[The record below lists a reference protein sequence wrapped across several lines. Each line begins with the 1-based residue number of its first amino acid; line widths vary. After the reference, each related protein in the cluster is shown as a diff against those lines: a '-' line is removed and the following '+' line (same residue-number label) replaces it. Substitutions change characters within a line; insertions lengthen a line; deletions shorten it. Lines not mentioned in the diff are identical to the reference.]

1 MAKKKPVMKTKTC
14 SEGKVCGLNAPKF
27 ALTLGIMCGLIMLI
41 MGTAATYA
49 NYGVEI
55 VKMAGTIYPGY
66 DTTLVGAIVGLLWGI
81 IEGLL
86 LGFIFARIYNKL
98 I

>member
-1 MAKKKPVMKTKTC
+1 MAKKKAVFKTQTC

-41 MGTAATYA
+41 LGAAATYA
-49 NYGVEI
+49 NYGVEL
-55 VKMAGTIYPGY
+55 VKLMSSIYPGY
-66 DTTLVGAIVGLLWGI
+66 DTTLVGAIIGLLWGV

-86 LGFIFARIYNKL
+86 FGFIFARVYNKL

>member
-1 MAKKKPVMKTKTC
+1 MAKTKKKPVIKTC
-14 SEGKVCGLNAPKF
+14 SKEKACKIDAPKF

-49 NYGVEI
+49 NYGIEI

-86 LGFIFARIYNKL
+86 LGFIFAKIYNKL

>member
-1 MAKKKPVMKTKTC
+1 MAKKKTIFKTKTC
-14 SEGKVCGLNAPKF
+14 SEGKLCGLNAPKF

-41 MGTAATYA
+41 LGAAATYA
-49 NYGVEI
+49 NYGVEL
-55 VKMAGTIYPGY
+55 VKIMSSVYPGY
-66 DTTLVGAIVGLLWGI
+66 DMTLVGSIVGLLWGV

-86 LGFIFARIYNKL
+86 LGFIFASVYNKL